1 MRSTRKITLEVK
13 QEMAKKVMRILVLTI
28 IVMGGAIFATSGVAS
43 ADSIGQCNL
52 HPGNTMTSVSDWQH
66 TLSEEDVINQTK
78 TKEIFKWAGL
88 NPVDQSVGQWVKERV
103 MLGKVVRPFSG
114 KDYGCRDGKVFSAG
128 HTSYAA
134 GKEVLFVLSKKYA
147 KSEVSI
153 HRTTTFS
160 KAVKLWVKIT
170 GLGNCA
176 NAYEGEGWVVIYVRA
191 HNKPKSHIKVTETPA
206 VSVSCKA
213 GEVVASN
220 GSCVTQTNT
229 STQTCGNSQVKSS
242 TECLTIQINNNC
254 GEVAVGSTITQGG
267 ENCQTNIEVKEE
279 PKCANG
285 ETGTYPHC
293 EKPSEP
299 KCAEGETGTY
309 PHCEKPKCPEGYKGT
324 YPHCEK
330 PSEPKCAN
338 GETGTYPHCEKPS
351 EPKCAEGET
360 GTYPHCEKP
369 KCPEGYKGTYPH
381 CEKPSEPKC
390 AEGETGTYPHCEK
403 PKPQP
408 PNVKNQYKI
417 QEVYISE
424 PGKPRTILGCA
435 TATGPIGDPL
445 VVIFYAEYGKFQGKE
460 AFPDAE
466 YGANGYCQYYESP
479 TSVPPGGHDFYSVF
493 VQDTKTGLTAE
504 VGPSEFEV
512 LNPEEEHGG
521 FH

>member
-1 MRSTRKITLEVK
+1 
-13 QEMAKKVMRILVLTI
+13 MAKKVMRILVLTI

-369 KCPEGYKGTYPH
+369 KCPEG
-381 CEKPSEPKC
+381 
-390 AEGETGTYPHCEK
+390 
-403 PKPQP
+403 
-408 PNVKNQYKI
+408 
-417 QEVYISE
+417 
-424 PGKPRTILGCA
+424 
-435 TATGPIGDPL
+435 
-445 VVIFYAEYGKFQGKE
+445 KE

>member
-1 MRSTRKITLEVK
+1 
-13 QEMAKKVMRILVLTI
+13 MAKKVMRILVLTI

-330 PSEPKCAN
+330 PSEPKCA
-338 GETGTYPHCEKPS
+338 
-351 EPKCAEGET
+351 
-360 GTYPHCEKP
+360 
-369 KCPEGYKGTYPH
+369 
-381 CEKPSEPKC
+381 
-390 AEGETGTYPHCEK
+390 EGETGTYPHCEK